1 MINTYLCPVALS
13 EFYREP
19 SVVEATMENF
29 ESTLTAVAS
38 SLGRASSTASTR
50 PQKIGKQQR
59 TVATPC
65 ATEIEDERRAK
76 GAREKKMLKTLKKG
90 RPDALN
96 R

>member
-1 MINTYLCPVALS
+1 M
-13 EFYREP
+13 
-19 SVVEATMENF
+19 EATMENF
-29 ESTLTAVAS
+29 ESTLTAVVAS

-50 PQKIGKQQR
+50 PQKIGKLQR

-76 GAREKKMLKTLKKG
+76 GAREKMLKTLRKSM
-90 RPDALN
+90 PEALN